1 MAKKTQHD
9 VQRQVTFFLFVYLI
23 AGFRYSILQL
33 FHRHFFALTEYSL
46 PQELNLM

>member
-1 MAKKTQHD
+1 MEKKTQQD

-23 AGFRYSILQL
+23 AGFRCSILQL
-33 FHRHFFALTEYSL
+33 FHRHFFILTVCNL